1 MSWHLKEVHKPH
13 HFNYMVDV
21 IMGRISTSINE
32 ESCRIIHGLR
42 EFVNSK
48 GGSYQ
53 NLMCQKPPLMAEIR
67 QRFDDNAVFTWKA
80 LVIQRPIAK
89 FL

>member
-1 MSWHLKEVHKPH
+1 MWLMSQG
-13 HFNYMVDV
+13 
-21 IMGRISTSINE
+21 GRISTSINE

-67 QRFDDNAVFTWKA
+67 Q
-80 LVIQRPIAK
+80 QRRLHMEGIGHSMAHCKVCRPLARKINN
-89 FL
+89 